1 MVMTDARRLYGTEI
15 MAGDGSKLGKVEEV
29 YLDQAT
35 GRPEWAEVK
44 TGLFGSKTSLVPLA
58 TAEEADGAL
67 RVPFAK
73 DQIKAAPHH
82 DPGHTLSS
90 EEEARLFEHYGVPYG
105 GETVTAQTGTA
116 GGTVGA
122 RGGDGHDVSGPETDN
137 AMTRSEEE
145 LRVGKAAQ
153 ETGRARL
160 RKYVVTEDVQTTVPV
175 THEEVRVEREP
186 ITDGNVDAAMSGPE
200 LSDEEHEVVLHEEQP
215 VVEKKVVPKER
226 VRLSKDAVTEDAAV
240 NTEVRKEHIEAE
252 GDQGR
257 I

>member
-1 MVMTDARRLYGTEI
+1 MVMTDPQRLYGTEI
-15 MAGDGSKLGKVEEV
+15 MTADGSKLGKVEEV

-44 TGLFGSKTSLVPLA
+44 TGLFGSKTARGPLA
-58 TAEEADGAL
+58 TAEEASGAL
-67 RVPFAK
+67 RVPFGK
-73 DQIKAAPHH
+73 DQIKGAPHH
-82 DPGHTLSS
+82 DRGHTLSPD
-90 EEEARLFEHYGVPYG
+90 EEVRLFEHYGVPYG
-105 GETVTAQTGTA
+105 GETVTAQPGRTGAA
-116 GGTVGA
+116 G
-122 RGGDGHDVSGPETDN
+122 RGDGRDVSGPETDD

-145 LRVGKAAQ
+145 VRVGKAAR

-186 ITDGNVDAAMSGPE
+186 ITEANVGAAMSGPA

-215 VVEKKVVPKER
+215 VVEKQVVPKER
-226 VRLSKDAVTEDAAV
+226 VRLSKDAVTQDAPV
-240 NTEVRKEHIEAE
+240 NTEVRKEHIETE